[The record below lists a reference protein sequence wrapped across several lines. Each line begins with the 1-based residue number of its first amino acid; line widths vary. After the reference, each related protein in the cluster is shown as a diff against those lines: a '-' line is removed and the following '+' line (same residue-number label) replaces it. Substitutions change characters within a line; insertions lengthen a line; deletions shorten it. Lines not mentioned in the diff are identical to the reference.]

1 MKRNIFI
8 ALAAFAICSSC
19 SDSYY
24 LPETE
29 QDLAQLNSEYE
40 DVKAKEADDEG
51 EKIETLASEDEIQA
65 SMDEYKAEL
74 MNRESVAKERV
85 MRGVYAAKGGV
96 VGVFKIS
103 SCGTYK
109 ELRISMDCEDKRDN
123 SYTTGNVGATFVDGS
138 GNVNFV
144 FCLTNSNRY
153 YPGGVLLVDHINYSL
168 PLTQGIYTKARNMDV
183 FVCHHDTED
192 NNPSH
197 YFECNDS
204 YYNSI
209 NRLGGYTKIDSDV
222 TLAWGFPPYLASP
235 QFDLG
240 TYYGAPG
247 IQYGLLSTT
256 AAATGT
262 IHCDD
267 EDSNNKNWMQRYK
280 LGTTLDNGFNAD
292 IALRE
297 YGVTSNGNTT
307 YSVSL
312 STDTKFSK
320 NNAYHAPFV
329 IY

>member
-29 QDLAQLNSEYE
+29 QDLAQLNSEYD

-51 EKIETLASEDEIQA
+51 EKIETLASEDEIKA

-85 MRGVYAAKGGV
+85 MRTAYAAATDV

-109 ELRISMDCEDKRDN
+109 ELKISMDCEDKRDN
-123 SYTTGNVGATFVDGS
+123 SYTTGNVGASYVDGS

-144 FCLTNSNRY
+144 FCLTNASRY

-183 FVCHHDTED
+183 FVYHHDAED
-192 NNPSH
+192 NNPSN
-197 YFECNDS
+197 YAFSGDVRYNDKS
-204 YYNSI
+204 GI
-209 NRLGGYTKIDSDV
+209 RGYANIDRDV
-222 TLAWGFPPYLASP
+222 TLAWGFPPYMSSN
-235 QFDLG
+235 FDLG

-247 IQYGLLSTT
+247 IQYGLLSTSV
-256 AAATGT
+256 AATGT

-320 NNAYHAPFV
+320 NNVYHAPFV